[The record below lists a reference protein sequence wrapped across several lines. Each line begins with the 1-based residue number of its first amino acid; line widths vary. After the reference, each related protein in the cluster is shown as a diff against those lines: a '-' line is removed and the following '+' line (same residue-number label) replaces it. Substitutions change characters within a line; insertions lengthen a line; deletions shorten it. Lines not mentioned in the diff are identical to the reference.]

1 MSRDSDDIKNK
12 EHLDDEVS
20 CGELLAKT
28 RLAKDLSTKDI
39 AKELRISAAVIEMI
53 ERDDFEKIGASVFVK
68 GYLRQYADILGLPVD
83 QLLESY
89 NQLNPEKSSAPIVNK
104 TVENISKFVLTPKLI
119 LVSVFALIA
128 LFLIWLLVSMLTKK
142 EPLLDQVTDNLNIQD
157 IEVVNFKSV
166 MNEVDLI
173 EIEETLTEQSE
184 ILINQDL
191 EPVMNEIDLIEIEET
206 EIETSKFLYKEPEGL
221 TLAIEYSG
229 LCWTEIYDVN
239 GKLLFY
245 DLGDLGKNVVVS
257 GAGPLDVLFGA
268 VTEVLSLSV
277 DSQNYPLPGSSR
289 QDEVLRLKVSK
300 L

>member
-1 MSRDSDDIKNK
+1 
-12 EHLDDEVS
+12 
-20 CGELLAKT
+20 
-28 RLAKDLSTKDI
+28 
-39 AKELRISAAVIEMI
+39 
-53 ERDDFEKIGASVFVK
+53 
-68 GYLRQYADILGLPVD
+68 
-83 QLLESY
+83 
-89 NQLNPEKSSAPIVNK
+89 
-104 TVENISKFVLTPKLI
+104 
-119 LVSVFALIA
+119 
-128 LFLIWLLVSMLTKK
+128 
-142 EPLLDQVTDNLNIQD
+142 
-157 IEVVNFKSV
+157 